1 MINHDSLPANMNGQR
16 GSAILSI
23 VIGLGLVMLL
33 VQGSTWYRSNEGVK
47 FMGKEKKKVVAMQMA
62 EAGVEENIA
71 DLAKRTVRPA
81 AGVTDLVTYN
91 QKALEG
97 GRYSSTLSTVG
108 VGPAADTVD
117 VVSNGSV
124 GSMQQSIRARLKLN
138 KYLDTTLT
146 VITYVEPETTSTV
159 AMVTVTDVT
168 ESMPSSPAATPALNT
183 TAAYSAC
190 ISGAPST
197 CRVCHLP
204 FRPDTLNMV
213 VLTQSKGLIPTHN
226 SHLGDYITMDGTC
239 DLYRKVTTITYRSV
253 LDTTYTI
260 VDKNVYDSVAVV
272 DTSVKV
278 QVLSWR

>member
-1 MINHDSLPANMNGQR
+1 MINHDSLPANMSGQR

-33 VQGSTWYRSNEGVK
+33 IQGSTWYRSNEGVK

-138 KYLDTTLT
+138 KYLDSTLT
-146 VITYVEPETTSTV
+146 VISYVEPETTATV
-159 AMVTVTDVT
+159 ATVTVTDTT
-168 ESMPSSPAATPALNT
+168 ESMPRNPAATPALST
-183 TAAYSAC
+183 TPAYSAC
-190 ISGAPST
+190 MFSASPT

-204 FRPDTLNMV
+204 NRPDTTDMYV
-213 VLTQSKGLIPTHN
+213 VTQPRPTIPSHN
-226 SHLGDYITMDGTC
+226 SHLGDYISLDGTC
-239 DLYRKVTTITYRSV
+239 DLYRRVMTFTFRSV

-260 VDKNVYDSVAVV
+260 VDKNVYDSVVVV

>member
-1 MINHDSLPANMNGQR
+1 MINQDSLPANMRGQR

-33 VQGSTWYRSNEGVK
+33 IQGSTWYRSNEGVK

-146 VITYVEPETTSTV
+146 VISYVAPETT
-159 AMVTVTDVT
+159 ATVTTAIVNDMTVIPPRD
-168 ESMPSSPAATPALNT
+168 PSTMPALNT
-183 TAAYSAC
+183 TAAYTSC
-190 ISGAPST
+190 MSGAPST
-197 CRVCHLP
+197 CQVCHLP
-204 FRPDTLNMV
+204 SRPLLTGKM
-213 VLTQSKGLIPTHN
+213 VLTHAKAVVGSHN
-226 SHLGDYITMDGTC
+226 SHLGDYVTLDGTC
-239 DLYRKVTTITYRSV
+239 DLYDPDTTYTPRSI
-253 LDTTYTI
+253 LDTTYAI
-260 VDKNVYDSVAVV
+260 VDKNVYDSVSVI